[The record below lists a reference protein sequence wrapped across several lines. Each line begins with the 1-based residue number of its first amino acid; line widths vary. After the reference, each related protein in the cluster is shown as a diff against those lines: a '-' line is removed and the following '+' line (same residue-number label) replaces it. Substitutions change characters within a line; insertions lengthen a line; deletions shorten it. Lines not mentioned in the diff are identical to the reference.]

1 MCITQPP
8 KPPDLDATTWH
19 AIGALEIT
27 PGGSRYPRTSC
38 HNHKHHVQNHKLGS
52 PPALLGA
59 FVWRLGWEDTWTKLL
74 LQGTPD
80 AETAYEVGP
89 SGSRPD
95 KLCLLRTD
103 GRTGASRS
111 SLAAGA
117 HITVSFTLLSYNGNR
132 HVNPKFYK
140 IFYRRC
146 SVPTSS

>member
-1 MCITQPP
+1 MHHTTP
-8 KPPDLDATTWH
+8 KATGPRRHNMARHRRSRNHTRRLQIPTYILSKSQTPRSKSQTWIS
-19 AIGALEIT
+19 ARVAW
-27 PGGSRYPRTSC
+27 S
-38 HNHKHHVQNHKLGS
+38 
-52 PPALLGA
+52 
-59 FVWRLGWEDTWTKLL
+59 VWRLGWEDTWTKLL

-95 KLCLLRTD
+95 KLGLLRTD

-117 HITVSFTLLSYNGNR
+117 QITVSFTLLSYNGNR